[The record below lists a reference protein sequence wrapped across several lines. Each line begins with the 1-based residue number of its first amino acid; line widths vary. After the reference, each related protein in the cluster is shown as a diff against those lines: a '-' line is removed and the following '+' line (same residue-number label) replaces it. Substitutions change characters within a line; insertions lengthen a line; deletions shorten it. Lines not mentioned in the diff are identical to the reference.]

1 VAAGGTTVSYRSN
14 GDVANSD
21 NMVHHH
27 VLEVGLDE
35 ESLLVQGIGEVIT
48 EDDRM

>member
-14 GDVANSD
+14 GDVASSD
-21 NMVHHH
+21 NMVHYH

-35 ESLLVQGIGEVIT
+35 ESLVVQGISEMIT
-48 EDDRM
+48 EDDGM